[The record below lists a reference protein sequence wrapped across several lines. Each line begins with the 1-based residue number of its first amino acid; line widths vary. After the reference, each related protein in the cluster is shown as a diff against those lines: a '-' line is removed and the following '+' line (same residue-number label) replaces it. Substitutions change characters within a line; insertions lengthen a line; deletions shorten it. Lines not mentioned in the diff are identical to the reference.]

1 MEGLFLVAGCAALA
15 AALVSSCGRS
25 ADGVAVTAGSASPT
39 STSVVA
45 APATTTTTTTS
56 STEPPASSVYG
67 VVPTTR
73 AAVPSCDQVSTATA
87 TTVAV
92 VADPAAPR
100 ITLGVPAGWTV
111 APGSGDVGA
120 RLSGPDAMSATVSIT
135 PSPVDAATAFTRYS
149 DRVMAAAP
157 ISSVSVLPAE
167 LCGYSG
173 QKLMGNWSD
182 APGQSKE
189 FADRIAHIWTTT
201 KDYLVAIH
209 VQAPTGSP
217 GFDAATSVL
226 MDDFGIGIP

>member
-1 MEGLFLVAGCAALA
+1 MERLLLVAGCAALT

-39 STSVVA
+39 STSIVA
-45 APATTTTTTTS
+45 TPATTTTTGT
-56 STEPPASSVYG
+56 TEPPASSVYG

-73 AAVPSCDQVSTATA
+73 TAVPSCDQVSTATA

-182 APGQSKE
+182 APGQSQE